1 MEKNGKERSLVKN
14 LRSIKLCLWIR
25 NSFSKGEENGKLVV
39 FAYLIYIYI
48 HTHILIYCKLETLKR
63 CGHCIGNKVGNSLS
77 LLLFSAPLLTLPL
90 LLVKTIRLWYAAPD
104 VQLALS
110 DLRRFHRGL
119 TEIALWR
126 ARATRKRA
134 SGKEGREKGNIWK
147 RTVALR
153 GKKKTSRENERETR
167 RREGKKKKRDTIGR
181 TNASFGRS
189 KEESGEER
197 RRRIERNVRFLGIE
211 DRCMP
216 PSLF

>member
-1 MEKNGKERSLVKN
+1 M
-14 LRSIKLCLWIR
+14 
-25 NSFSKGEENGKLVV
+25 
-39 FAYLIYIYI
+39 
-48 HTHILIYCKLETLKR
+48 YCKLETLKR

-134 SGKEGREKGNIWK
+134 SGKEGREKENIWK

-153 GKKKTSRENERETR
+153 GKKKTSRENERETK

-189 KEESGEER
+189 KGESGER